1 MPKKAHRQHRER
13 KESGRSDRA
22 AQYVRM
28 STEHQKY
35 STANQEEA
43 IARYAETRGLVICR
57 TYSDDGKSG
66 LRLDGR
72 DALQRLIEHVQSGQ
86 ADFEAILVYDISRWG
101 RFQDADESAYLEFI
115 CKSAGIAVHYCAEQ
129 FDNDGSI
136 SATLLKSVKRVMAG
150 EYSRELSAKVF
161 AGQCR
166 LIRLGFRQGGPPGYG
181 LRRQL
186 VDEHRSPKTL
196 LRSGERKSLQTDRV
210 ILVPGPPHEVD
221 TVRRIY
227 HLFVSQGHSESRIAA
242 MLNVEGIANERGLPW
257 SRTGIQQVLTN
268 EKYVGNNVY
277 NRVSFK
283 LKQKRVA
290 NPPNMWVRT
299 AGAFEAIV
307 DEESFRAAR
316 EIIEDRSRHFTDEEL
331 LTHLKGVLAKRGA
344 LSSLIIDETDHK
356 ASSAVYRVR
365 FGSLVRAYRLVGYV
379 PARDYTY
386 IETNRALRT
395 VYADVV
401 ADTIT
406 QIEGV
411 GGTVQQDA
419 QTDLLSINGEFTAS
433 VVIVRAQTTPG
444 GALRWK
450 VRFDAGLSPDI
461 TVAVRMDASNEAI
474 RDYYL
479 LPRIDFQAAMLRIAE
494 DNGVFLDSYRFD
506 SLDSLSQLSS
516 RTALQEAA

>member
-1 MPKKAHRQHRER
+1 
-13 KESGRSDRA
+13 
-22 AQYVRM
+22 M

-43 IARYAETRGLVICR
+43 IAHYAATRGLTICR

-72 DALQRLIEHVQSGQ
+72 DALQRLIDDVQSGR
-86 ADFEAILVYDISRWG
+86 ADFGAILVYDISRWG
-101 RFQDADESAYLEFI
+101 RFQDADESAHLEFI

-196 LRSGERKSLQTDRV
+196 LKSGERKSLQTDRV
-210 ILVPGPPHEVD
+210 VLVPGPSHEID

-227 HLFVSQGHSESRIAA
+227 RLFVSQGRSESQIAA
-242 MLNVEGIANERGLPW
+242 LLNSEGMANERGLPW
-257 SRTGIQQVLTN
+257 SRAGIHQVLTN

-277 NRVSFK
+277 NRISFK
-283 LKQKRVA
+283 LKQRRVA
-290 NPPNMWVRT
+290 NPPDMWVR
-299 AGAFEAIV
+299 APGAFEAIV
-307 DEESFRAAR
+307 DEASFRAAR
-316 EIIEDRSRHFTDEEL
+316 QIIEERSRHFTDEEL
-331 LTHLKGVLAKRGA
+331 LTHLKRLLEERGA
-344 LSSLIIDETDHK
+344 LSGLIIDETDHM
-356 ASSAVYRVR
+356 ASSTIYRAR
-365 FGSLVRAYRLVGYV
+365 FGSLVRAYKLVGYV

-395 VYADVV
+395 VYSDVV
-401 ADTIT
+401 AATIAN
-406 QIEGV
+406 IEDV
-411 GGTVQQDA
+411 GGAVQQDA
-419 QTDLLSINGEFTAS
+419 ETDLLTINGEFTAS
-433 VVIVRAQTTPG
+433 IVIVRAQTTPG

-450 VRFDAGLSPDI
+450 VRFDVGLSPDI
-461 TVAVRMDASNEAI
+461 TVAVRMNASNQAI
-474 RDYYL
+474 LDYYL

-494 DNGVFLDSYRFD
+494 DNGVFLDAYRFD
-506 SLDSLSQLSS
+506 SLDTLSQLSS
-516 RTALQEAA
+516 RTAVQEAA

>member
-1 MPKKAHRQHRER
+1 MSKSDPQRRARTRH
-13 KESGRSDRA
+13 SNRSERA

-35 STANQEEA
+35 STHNQKEA
-43 IARYAETRGLVICR
+43 IAHYAAARGLTICK

-72 DALQRLIEHVQSGQ
+72 DALRRLIDDVQSGN
-86 ADFEAILVYDISRWG
+86 ADFSAILVYDISRWG
-101 RFQDADESAYLEFI
+101 RFQDADESAHYEFI
-115 CKSAGIAVHYCAEQ
+115 CKSVGITVHYCAEQ

-150 EYSRELSAKVF
+150 EYSRELSTKVF

-166 LIRLGFRQGGPPGYG
+166 LIKLGFRQGGTPGYG

-196 LRSGERKSLQTDRV
+196 LRFGERKSLQTDRV
-210 ILVPGPPHEVD
+210 ILVPGPTHEIE

-227 HLFVSQGHSESRIAA
+227 RLFISQGRNETQIAA
-242 MLNVEGIANERGLPW
+242 ILNSEGVVNKRSLPW
-257 SRTGIQQVLTN
+257 SRAGIHQVLTN
-268 EKYVGNNVY
+268 EKYVGNNIY

-283 LKQKRVA
+283 LKQKRVV
-290 NPPNMWVRT
+290 NPPDTWVR
-299 AGAFEAIV
+299 APGAFEAIV
-307 DEESFRAAR
+307 DEASFRAAR
-316 EIIEDRSRHFTDEEL
+316 QIIEDRSRHFTDEEL
-331 LTHLKGVLAKRGA
+331 LTRLKWLLDERGT
-344 LSSLIIDETDHK
+344 LSSLIIDETDHV
-356 ASSAVYRVR
+356 ASSAIYRLR

-379 PARDYTY
+379 PGRDYTY

-401 ADTIT
+401 ADTVAK
-406 QIEGV
+406 IEGG
-411 GGTVQQDA
+411 GGTVRQNA
-419 QTDLLSINGEFTAS
+419 ETDLLNINGEFTAS
-433 VVIVRAQTTPG
+433 IVIVRAQTTPG

-461 TVAVRMDASNEAI
+461 TVAVRMNYSNEAI
-474 RDYYL
+474 LDYYL
-479 LPRIDFQAAMLRIAE
+479 LPRIDFQTAMLRIAE
-494 DNGVFLDSYRFD
+494 DNGVFLDGYRFD

-516 RTALQEAA
+516 RTVLQEAA

>member
-1 MPKKAHRQHRER
+1 
-13 KESGRSDRA
+13 
-22 AQYVRM
+22 M

-35 STANQEEA
+35 STTNQEEA
-43 IARYAETRGLVICR
+43 IARYAATRGLTICR

-72 DALQRLIEHVQSGQ
+72 DALLHLIDDVQSGQ
-86 ADFEAILVYDISRWG
+86 ADFGTILVYDVSRWG
-101 RFQDADESAYLEFI
+101 RFQDADESAYYEFI

-186 VDEHRSPKTL
+186 IDEHRSPKTL
-196 LRSGERKSLQTDRV
+196 LRFGERKSLQTDRV
-210 ILVPGPPHEVD
+210 VLVPGPAYEIE

-227 HLFVSQGHSESRIAA
+227 HLFVSRGRNETQIAA
-242 MLNVEGIANERGLPW
+242 TLNNEGVVNERGLPW
-257 SRTGIQQVLTN
+257 SRAGIHQVLTN
-268 EKYVGNNVY
+268 EKYVGHNVY

-283 LKQKRVA
+283 LKQQRVA
-290 NPPNMWVRT
+290 NPPDMWVR
-299 AGAFEAIV
+299 APGAFEAIV
-307 DEESFRAAR
+307 DEASFRAAR
-316 EIIEDRSRHFTDEEL
+316 QIIEDRSRHFTDEEL
-331 LTHLKGVLAKRGA
+331 LTRLKRLLEERGA
-344 LSSLIIDETDHK
+344 LSSLIIDETDHV
-356 ASSAVYRVR
+356 ASSAIYRLR

-379 PARDYTY
+379 PARDYSY

-401 ADTIT
+401 TDTVAK
-406 QIEGV
+406 IEGV
-411 GGTVQQDA
+411 GATVHQDA
-419 QTDLLSINGEFTAS
+419 ETDLLTINDEFTAS

-450 VRFDAGLSPDI
+450 VRFDVGLSPDI
-461 TVAVRMDASNEAI
+461 TVAVRMNASNEAI
-474 RDYYL
+474 LDYYL
-479 LPRIDFQAAMLRIAE
+479 LPRIDFQTAMLRIAE
-494 DNGVFLDSYRFD
+494 DNGVVLDSYRFD

-516 RTALQEAA
+516 RTVLQEAA

>member
-1 MPKKAHRQHRER
+1 M
-13 KESGRSDRA
+13 RA
-22 AQYVRM
+22 
-28 STEHQKY
+28 
-35 STANQEEA
+35 
-43 IARYAETRGLVICR
+43 
-57 TYSDDGKSG
+57 
-66 LRLDGR
+66 
-72 DALQRLIEHVQSGQ
+72 
-86 ADFEAILVYDISRWG
+86 
-101 RFQDADESAYLEFI
+101 
-115 CKSAGIAVHYCAEQ
+115 
-129 FDNDGSI
+129 
-136 SATLLKSVKRVMAG
+136 
-150 EYSRELSAKVF
+150 
-161 AGQCR
+161 
-166 LIRLGFRQGGPPGYG
+166 
-181 LRRQL
+181 
-186 VDEHRSPKTL
+186 
-196 LRSGERKSLQTDRV
+196 
-210 ILVPGPPHEVD
+210 
-221 TVRRIY
+221 
-227 HLFVSQGHSESRIAA
+227 
-242 MLNVEGIANERGLPW
+242 IANERGLPW

-307 DEESFRAAR
+307 DVESFRSAR

-411 GGTVQQDA
+411 GGTVQQDGRA
-419 QTDLLSINGEFTAS
+419 RPGLDLRVHDPLGRKGQHLAHE
-433 VVIVRAQTTPG
+433 
-444 GALRWK
+444 
-450 VRFDAGLSPDI
+450 
-461 TVAVRMDASNEAI
+461 VAVG
-474 RDYYL
+474 L
-479 LPRIDFQAAMLRIAE
+479 LLNQLKQRHSVIGRHTKGE
-494 DNGVFLDSYRFD
+494 DTSPSVSRGV
-506 SLDSLSQLSS
+506 
-516 RTALQEAA
+516 AW